1 MLAVGA
7 CILIA
12 DQVTKAAI
20 VATFASR
27 PPGAVIEVL
36 GPSLRLLY
44 TTNTGAAFGLFTNLT
59 PVLAAISLVAV
70 PILLYVR
77 ARLPAAHATL
87 AIRCTLGLL
96 LGGALGNFVD
106 RVGQGYVVD
115 FIDMGIGGLRWFPY
129 NISDASFVVGVAL
142 LAVYMLFVPDEPAR
156 PDQPPDAPPAA

>member
-7 CILIA
+7 VILAA
-12 DQVTKAAI
+12 DQASKAAI
-20 VATFASR
+20 VAAFASR
-27 PPGAVIEVL
+27 PPGAVIEIL

-59 PVLAAISLVAV
+59 PVLAGISLISV

-77 ARLPAAHATL
+77 TRLPATYTTIAVRA
-87 AIRCTLGLL
+87 TLGLL

-106 RVGQGYVVD
+106 RAGQGYVVD

-129 NISDASFVVGVAL
+129 NISDASFVVGVVI
-142 LAVYMLFVPDEPAR
+142 LAAYLLFVPDESPES
-156 PDQPPDAPPAA
+156 